1 MEDGAPQRSKSKWI
15 VLALVPSILSNLL
28 IAVFATMIVHTATTP
43 AAAERGMWLVY
54 GILFMPFVFPF
65 YLYPIGRRY
74 VQALHGG
81 FSKSA
86 APFVLLGSA
95 ANLVVWAVG
104 VCIVGFNM
112 RFP

>member
-1 MEDGAPQRSKSKWI
+1 MEDRRPQRSGSKWV
-15 VLALVPSILSNLL
+15 VLAFLPSVVSNLL
-28 IAVFATMIVHTATTP
+28 IAIFATMMVHTATTP
-43 AAAERGMWLVY
+43 DEAERGMWLTY
-54 GILFMPFVFPF
+54 GILFMPLVFPL
-65 YLYPIGRRY
+65 YLYPIARRY
-74 VQALHGG
+74 VRALHGG

-86 APFVLLGSA
+86 APFVLLYSA